1 MEKFEG
7 AKRDFVAASQAPAAA
22 RGRGR
27 FASIV
32 TQQQATTKLAQRH
45 DKAEANVHIAQP
57 LLLCAKVW
65 TAVQQTIWQMMAM
78 AIMLVG
84 VGVKLS
90 IYDPIAKV
98 DTHFALPLRMMIGIS
113 VMLVFALQLLYSMV
127 IRRRQLYHMSPLK
140 LLRTQTAHCILVGM
154 QLIALIAQALFGLI
168 PLIPAH
174 MIFGQA
180 ILGLI
185 QCILLH
191 LHEHKIK
198 VTGTALHP
206 LAAVPDALEAL
217 RLKSLKKRLLEQ
229 HQMNIASIAKIQS
242 LGRKKLARQRSSLM
256 RTTKAMS

>member
-1 MEKFEG
+1 
-7 AKRDFVAASQAPAAA
+7 
-22 RGRGR
+22 
-27 FASIV
+27 
-32 TQQQATTKLAQRH
+32 
-45 DKAEANVHIAQP
+45 
-57 LLLCAKVW
+57 
-65 TAVQQTIWQMMAM
+65 
-78 AIMLVG
+78 
-84 VGVKLS
+84 
-90 IYDPIAKV
+90 
-98 DTHFALPLRMMIGIS
+98 
-113 VMLVFALQLLYSMV
+113 
-127 IRRRQLYHMSPLK
+127 
-140 LLRTQTAHCILVGM
+140 
-154 QLIALIAQALFGLI
+154 LIAQALFGLI